1 MKRFI
6 TIYIDEET
14 GEIININKDNRKDYN
29 IKLISKKWRYEVNKQ
44 ILTCI
49 YAAKWNNQLK
59 TIS

>member
-14 GEIININKDNRKDYN
+14 GEIINIDKYNRKDYN
-29 IKLISKKWRYEVNKQ
+29 IKLISKKWRYELNQQ

-49 YAAKWNNQLK
+49 YAAKLSKQLK
-59 TIS
+59 ITW